1 MKNPLSLITKFPST
15 KREREFFIHQVVE
28 EIMNGNCYPL
38 QIEVRLKNLEEIIK
52 GIRTSNTVKN
62 AVIAEAD
69 HYHEKTFEQY
79 GARITKSTRR
89 EWIYDNCKDSILDDF
104 RIQLNQLQF
113 AIKDRESF
121 LQTLKPGMIAVDEA
135 TGEQLLPPVVNE
147 KTILQISIL

>member
-15 KREREFFIHQVVE
+15 KREREFFIHQAIE

-38 QIEVRLKNLEEIIK
+38 QMEVRLKNLEEIIK
-52 GIRTSNTVKN
+52 GIRTSTTVKN

-69 HYHEKTFEQY
+69 YHHEKTFEQY
-79 GARITKSTRR
+79 GARITKSIRR
-89 EWIYDNCKDSILDDF
+89 EWIYDNCNDSILNDF
-104 RIQLNQLQF
+104 RIQLIDLQS

-135 TGEQLLPPVVNE
+135 TGEQLIPPAVNE
-147 KTILQISIL
+147 KSILQISIL

>member
-15 KREREFFIHQVVE
+15 KREREFFIHQAIE

-38 QIEVRLKNLEEIIK
+38 QMEVRLKNLEEIIK
-52 GIRTSNTVKN
+52 GIRTSTTVKN
-62 AVIAEAD
+62 AVIAAAD
-69 HYHEKTFEQY
+69 YYHEKTFEQY

-89 EWIYDNCKDSILDDF
+89 EWIYDNCNDSILADF
-104 RIQLNQLQF
+104 RIQLNELQA
-113 AIKDRESF
+113 AIKERETF

-135 TGEQLLPPVVNE
+135 TGEQLIPPSVNE

>member
-15 KREREFFIHQVVE
+15 KREREFFIHQVIE

-38 QIEVRLKNLEEIIK
+38 QMEVRLKNLEEIIK
-52 GIRTSNTVKN
+52 GIRTSTTLKN

-69 HYHEKTFEQY
+69 YYREKTFVQY

-89 EWIYDNCKDSILDDF
+89 EWIYDNCNDSILADF
-104 RIQLNQLQF
+104 RIQLIDLQA

-135 TGEQLLPPVVNE
+135 TGEQLVPPAVNE

>member
-28 EIMNGNCYPL
+28 EIMNGNHYPL
-38 QIEVRLKNLEEIIK
+38 QIEVKLKNLEEIIK
-52 GIRTSNTVKN
+52 GIRTSNTVRN
-62 AVIAEAD
+62 AVLNEASLFS
-69 HYHEKTFEQY
+69 EKTFDKY
-79 GARITKSTRR
+79 GARITKSSRR
-89 EWIYDNCKDSILDDF
+89 EWIYDNCNDSILEDF
-104 RIQLNQLQF
+104 RIQLNRLQV

>member
-15 KREREFFIHQVVE
+15 KREREFFIHQVIE
-28 EIMNGNCYPL
+28 EILNGNCYPL
-38 QIEVRLKNLEEIIK
+38 QMEVRLKNLEEIIK
-52 GIRTSNTVKN
+52 GIRTSTTLKN

-69 HYHEKTFEQY
+69 YHHEKTFEQY

-89 EWIYDNCKDSILDDF
+89 EWIYDNCNDSILTDF
-104 RIQLNQLQF
+104 RIQLNQLQA

-135 TGEQLLPPVVNE
+135 TGEQLIPPAVNE